1 MPFKHGRTLEEL
13 LVQAKN
19 VNYSDPV
26 KSYDQWTD
34 DEFNMKSIYIALQT
48 CEQTHSLMYICNSF
62 PPLKIFVK
70 AQLKTYIKM
79 YSQNNLIQIN

>member
-1 MPFKHGRTLEEL
+1 MPFKHGRNIEEL

-48 CEQTHSLMYICNSF
+48 YEQTHSLISVCNSI

-70 AQLKTYIKM
+70 AQLKTYIKL
-79 YSQNNLIQIN
+79 YSQTQP